1 MQSMKEVQRARI
13 RSNKGRIHFTF
24 RGIRFGG
31 CLFLF
36 CILACNTSK
45 RPNLEE
51 DIKKIQALAKSGDV
65 IVRNGTDEVSEAARN
80 FNRKDKTY
88 SHCGLI
94 QVERDTVFVYHA
106 LGGSYNPSQ
115 KLLRQ
120 TLRDF
125 CSDEDIDKVAV
136 FRYPLNEQESRIL
149 GAWIWDR
156 YAEGLRFDL
165 FFNFQTDDQMYCSEF
180 VFKGL
185 NTAKNNTLKKLLPED
200 KEAIYVTIDDLYL
213 NEWAKKIASAKLD

>member
-1 MQSMKEVQRARI
+1 M
-13 RSNKGRIHFTF
+13 
-24 RGIRFGG
+24 
-31 CLFLF
+31 
-36 CILACNTSK
+36 LACNPSK
-45 RPNLEE
+45 RSNLEE
-51 DIKKIQALAKSGDV
+51 EVKRIQALVKSGDV
-65 IVRNGTDEVSEAARN
+65 IVRNGNDEVSNAARS

-88 SHCGLI
+88 SHCGLV
-94 QVERDTVFVYHA
+94 QVEQETVFVYHA

-120 TLRDF
+120 TMKDF

-136 FRYPLNEQESRIL
+136 FRYPLDDKESAVLSSWTQHQYRN
-149 GAWIWDR
+149 
-156 YAEGLRFDL
+156 GLAFDL
-165 FFNFQTDDQMYCSEF
+165 FFNFQTDDKMYCSEF

-200 KEAIYVTIDDLYL
+200 EEAIYVTIDDLYL